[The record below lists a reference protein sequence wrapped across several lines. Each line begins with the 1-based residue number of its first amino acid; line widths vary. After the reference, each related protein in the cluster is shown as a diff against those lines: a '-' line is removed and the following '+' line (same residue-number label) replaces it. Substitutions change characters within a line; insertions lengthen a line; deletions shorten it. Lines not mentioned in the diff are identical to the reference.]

1 MIEREFIKNKTK
13 NMRIRARINKVVG
26 KGAACGDIVIEKTPL
41 GEKII
46 INTIRPGLVIGRSG
60 ETIKR
65 LTAELK
71 SRYRMEN
78 PQIEVRE
85 ITSPGLV
92 AATVA
97 KRIAD
102 EMERFG
108 PQRYKAMGYRSLA
121 GIMRDGAMGAEI
133 VISGRG
139 VPSQRSKTWRFNA
152 GYLKKCG
159 DIAVSKI
166 DKAIAQVHHKSGSK
180 GIQVRIML
188 PGTFIP
194 DKITI
199 QELEI
204 KVEIKDGVAPELK
217 EIVEGV
223 PVETSEAKVAKP
235 AIIEKVPA
243 KEAVAKIVKPATKA
257 KAIVKKAVAKPKTP
271 VKKITKKAPVKAK
284 PATKKVV
291 KKVVVKKTEAKK

>member
-1 MIEREFIKNKTK
+1 MIEREFIKTKTK
-13 NMRIRARINKVVG
+13 NMRIRNRINAVVG
-26 KGAACGDIVIEKTPL
+26 KGAACGDIIIEKTPL

-46 INTIRPGLVIGRSG
+46 VNTIRPGIVIGRSG

-71 SRYRMEN
+71 SRYNMEN

-85 ITSPGLV
+85 ITKPGLV

-108 PQRYKAMGYRSLA
+108 PQRYKAMGYRSLG

-166 DKAIAQVHHKSGSK
+166 DKAIASVHHKSGSK
-180 GIQVRIML
+180 GIQVSIML
-188 PGTFIP
+188 PDTFIP
-194 DKITI
+194 DNITI
-199 QELEI
+199 QDPEI
-204 KVEIKDGVAPELK
+204 KVEVKDGVAPELK
-217 EIVEGV
+217 DVVEQPTV
-223 PVETSEAKVAKP
+223 AEAKPTEAKKEAKV
-235 AIIEKVPA
+235 EK
-243 KEAVAKIVKPATKA
+243 KAVAKPTKPKTTVTKTPA
-257 KAIVKKAVAKPKTP
+257 KKAVAKPKKAP
-271 VKKITKKAPVKAK
+271 AKKETKK
-284 PATKKVV
+284 
-291 KKVVVKKTEAKK
+291 

>member
-1 MIEREFIKNKTK
+1 MIEREFIKTKTQ
-13 NMRIRARINKVVG
+13 NMRIRSRINAVVG
-26 KGAACGDIVIEKTPL
+26 KGAACGDIIIEKTPL

-46 INTIRPGLVIGRSG
+46 VNTIRPGIVIGRSG
-60 ETIKR
+60 ETIKK

-71 SRYRMEN
+71 SRYNMEN

-85 ITSPGLV
+85 IIKPGLV
-92 AATVA
+92 AASVA

-166 DKAIAQVHHKSGSK
+166 DKAIAAIHHKSGSK
-180 GIQVRIML
+180 GIQVSIML
-188 PGTFIP
+188 PDTFIP
-194 DKITI
+194 DKIII
-199 QELEI
+199 QEPEV
-204 KVEIKDGVAPELK
+204 KVEVTEGVAPELK
-217 EIVEGV
+217 DVVDQPATVEV
-223 PVETSEAKVAKP
+223 KTEKTAEKVAEKKVAVTNPVEAKKVA
-235 AIIEKVPA
+235 
-243 KEAVAKIVKPATKA
+243 VKNVATK
-257 KAIVKKAVAKPKTP
+257 T
-271 VKKITKKAPVKAK
+271 
-284 PATKKVV
+284 VV
-291 KKVVVKKTEAKK
+291 KKVVAKTVAKTAPAKNILVKKVSAVATKKPVTKKTEIKK

>member
-13 NMRIRARINKVVG
+13 NMRIRARINEVVG
-26 KGAACGDIVIEKTPL
+26 KGAACGDIIIEKTPL

-46 INTIRPGLVIGRSG
+46 VNTIRPGIVIGRSG

-85 ITSPGLV
+85 ITKPGLV

-108 PQRYKAMGYRSLA
+108 PQRYKAMGYRSLS

-180 GIQVRIML
+180 GIQVSIML
-188 PGTFIP
+188 PDTFIP
-194 DKITI
+194 DRITI
-199 QELEI
+199 QEPEI
-204 KVEIKDGVAPELK
+204 KMEVKDGVAPELK
-217 EIVEGV
+217 DVVSESLVE
-223 PVETSEAKVAKP
+223 EAKTEPVAKP
-235 AIIEKVPA
+235 AI
-243 KEAVAKIVKPATKA
+243 KA
-257 KAIVKKAVAKPKTP
+257 KATVKKAVAKPKKT
-271 VKKITKKAPVKAK
+271 
-284 PATKKVV
+284 ATKVTV
-291 KKVVVKKTEAKK
+291 KETKTVAKKEAKK